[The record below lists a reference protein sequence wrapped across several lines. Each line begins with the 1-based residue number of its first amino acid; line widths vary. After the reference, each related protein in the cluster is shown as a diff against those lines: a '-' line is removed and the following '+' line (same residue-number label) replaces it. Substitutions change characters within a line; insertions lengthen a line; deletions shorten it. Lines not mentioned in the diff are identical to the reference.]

1 MRTCQPQIGQY
12 LMVATTTFDDELK
25 KHQEQ
30 LGFTQSKM
38 CELLFGV
45 PSRTYQS
52 WLLGEKTPPIYYQ
65 KLILHRL
72 ESYKNNR
79 MNRD

>member
-1 MRTCQPQIGQY
+1 MAASPN
-12 LMVATTTFDDELK
+12 FENELK
-25 KHQEQ
+25 KYQD
-30 LGFTQSKM
+30 LFGLTQAKM

-52 WLLGEKTPPIYYQ
+52 WLLGEKHPPIYYQ

-72 ESYKNNR
+72 EAHNKALHTV
-79 MNRD
+79 